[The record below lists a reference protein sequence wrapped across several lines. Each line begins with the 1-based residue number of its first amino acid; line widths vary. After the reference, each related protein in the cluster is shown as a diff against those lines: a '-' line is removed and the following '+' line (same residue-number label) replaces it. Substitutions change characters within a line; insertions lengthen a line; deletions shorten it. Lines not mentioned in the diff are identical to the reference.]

1 MNRNAAFINN
11 DPLDFKDW
19 MIGIGTSILIHVLV
33 CAGFFFFSHSF
44 SDTVKPLNAI
54 DVDLAYLPPSKGRPD
69 ATGGDQGMDDPA
81 PQPPVA
87 EKQDAA
93 PPLESEK
100 AVETKKPVEP
110 LKPAV
115 KDDSAISLKKDKVP
129 PKKTED
135 RKKEPN
141 DEEMISKALKRI
153 EKNVKAHH
161 EEVNPLAD
169 RLRRLASEAAKG
181 EGGPRGNGGTEEGE
195 QTESGLNSALISMY
209 KIKIGTQLKENWA
222 FSPHLTGGKKNLE
235 TWVSFEVLPNGEIMD
250 VTITK
255 RSGNNYMDSAATMAV
270 LKSSPMK
277 PHPSGINKTSI
288 KMGFKFK
295 PNDVN

>member
-1 MNRNAAFINN
+1 MNRNAAFMNN
-11 DPLDFKDW
+11 EQLDFTDW

-54 DVDLAYLPPSKGRPD
+54 DVDIAYLPPSKGRPD
-69 ATGGDQGMDDPA
+69 ATGGDQGMKDSPPPPA
-81 PQPPVA
+81 V
-87 EKQDAA
+87 EKQDVA
-93 PPLESEK
+93 PLPEPEK
-100 AVETKKPVEP
+100 AVEKKPVEP
-110 LKPAV
+110 VKPAV
-115 KDDSAISLKKDKVP
+115 KDDSAISLKKDKVQ
-129 PKKTED
+129 PKKKED
-135 RKKEPN
+135 QKKEPN

-153 EKNVKAHH
+153 EKNVRSHN

-181 EGGPRGNGGTEEGE
+181 EGGPRGNGGAEEGE
-195 QTESGLNSALISMY
+195 QTESGLNAALIGMY
-209 KIKIGTQLKENWA
+209 KIKVGTQLKENWA

-255 RSGNNYMDSAATMAV
+255 RSGNDYMDSAATMAV

-277 PHPSGINKTSI
+277 PHPSGINKNSI